1 MHAVMAV
8 AREAKAWR
16 TVQLGP
22 PLPAAAKGLVKPGPP
37 LPVAAEG
44 LVKPGP
50 PLPAATEGLVKPG
63 PPLPAATEGIMK
75 PGPPLLRVNR
85 RILVFLLRRGW
96 SGFRAAPEKA
106 WQGVVWVSRSARRGR
121 VVRRYAAGTQGELS
135 RPKLLIGVTG
145 RSWEGACCIRV
156 DGDVRETRETRSH
169 AVNPYPRPLGAGKA
183 TFRQT
188 LNRCDAPT
196 PLGVA
201 GVRCKPRVPGSTPR
215 ERERLSSR
223 SRANGNQDLCHYLIH
238 VA

>member
-1 MHAVMAV
+1 MTPPTHKRHGAL
-8 AREAKAWR
+8 
-16 TVQLGP
+16 LGRAICCEISDACRHDGCWGENVERRAT
-22 PLPAAAKGLVKPGPP
+22 AAALVCGDGR
-37 LPVAAEG
+37 AS
-44 LVKPGP
+44 
-50 PLPAATEGLVKPG
+50 AT
-63 PPLPAATEGIMK
+63 
-75 PGPPLLRVNR
+75 
-85 RILVFLLRRGW
+85 
-96 SGFRAAPEKA
+96 RAAPASRESPDIGVFLEVGVVWVSRSA
-106 WQGVVWVSRSARRGR
+106 GQGQAGVVWVSRSDGQGQAGVVWVSRSARRGR
-121 VVRRYAAGTQGELS
+121 VVRRSAAGTQGELS
-135 RPKLLIGVTG
+135 RPKLLSGVTG

-156 DGDVRETRETRSH
+156 DGDVRETRETRSR